1 MRGYVEEDSY
11 DKHLVETDSRSGSL
25 HELNKSAHLQQQDV
39 NKVHNNYYTSV
50 EKKSEIHHHIIDHGD
65 TDSGNYYTEFPQ
77 TKRSFPQQ

>member
-11 DKHLVETDSRSGSL
+11 DKKLVDVDSHSDSI
-25 HELNKSAHLQQQDV
+25 HELNKSTQHLQDV

-65 TDSGNYYTEFPQ
+65 TDSGIYTSVVSRP
-77 TKRSFPQQ
+77 SPN